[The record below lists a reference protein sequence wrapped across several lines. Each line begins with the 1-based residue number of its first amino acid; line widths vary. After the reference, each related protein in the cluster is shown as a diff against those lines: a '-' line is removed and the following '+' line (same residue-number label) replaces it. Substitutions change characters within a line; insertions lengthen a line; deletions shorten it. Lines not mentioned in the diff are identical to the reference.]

1 MKKQRIISPQVAEP
15 EAGLWSNCLRIGDT
29 AYVSGMTARARDG
42 KTIEGADAYAQSVVI
57 LRKIR
62 DLVAAAGG
70 RMNDVVKL
78 TIFVT
83 DIKQNSGV
91 WRARREFFTGD
102 FPASSLVEV
111 RALALPEILVEI
123 EAVAHIGCSE
133 A

>member
-1 MKKQRIISPQVAEP
+1 MKKQRILSPQVPEP

-29 AYVSGMTARARDG
+29 VYVSGMTARARDG
-42 KTIEGADAYAQSVVI
+42 KTIDGSDAYAQSVVI
-57 LRKIR
+57 FRKIQN
-62 DLVAAAGG
+62 LVTAAGG

-83 DIKQNSGV
+83 DMKQNSGV
-91 WRARREFFTGD
+91 WRARRECFTGD

-133 A
+133 G